1 MQSQSAM
8 KRERDLDNTGSA
20 RFFARVLCVGSLL
33 IFLDGYWI
41 VSAENRVV
49 YELTDFSFFP
59 TVLAT
64 LFGLLL
70 VNTALRRYTPRVAF
84 SDAEI
89 ATIYVMISVATAL
102 AGHDIVRQL
111 VPAMAHG
118 VGRATAENEWL
129 TLFGSHLPSWLT
141 VGDAD
146 VLVGYYEGGESFWTE
161 RNIGAWAVPFLAWTG
176 FIIVLLFV
184 MLCINVVVRRQWTEH
199 ERLNYP
205 IAQMPIEMIGDTR
218 GLLTNRL
225 MWAGFLGAFALEVLS
240 GLNYLYPA
248 LPHLQLKYPLGQFFR
263 EKPWSGMGG
272 LNVYVYPFAMGLGY
286 IMPLDLSF
294 SLWVFYLLFKA
305 HFVALTALGVPA
317 GDGWAGDLRSGAW
330 MAIALM
336 ALWSGRRHIAG
347 VVQSAFR
354 PANAGT
360 GGDDRLNRVAIVGL
374 IVGAPA
380 LLVFLRLAGMALW
393 VASINM
399 GIYMLLCIGM
409 TRMRAEVGPPTHEM
423 HGSRPDELMV
433 MFAGTR
439 PFGARNLTI
448 TRLLAWLS
456 YGYRCHPMPHQ
467 LEAFKIGSA
476 LRTRASR
483 LVVAMTVASV
493 VGAVVAIGAHI
504 VLYYRYRFSVWGVG
518 EFGTL
523 ASWIT
528 NPRDPDL
535 PNIYRV
541 VFGFV
546 FSIALAFFKR
556 QFLWFPLYP
565 VGYAAGYGWA
575 MGWMWFSIFLGWASK
590 RVLFTTG
597 GLGSYRRALPIFLGM
612 VFGQFIAG
620 SLWSLIGVVTGRN
633 MYTLFP

>member
-1 MQSQSAM
+1 M
-8 KRERDLDNTGSA
+8 
-20 RFFARVLCVGSLL
+20 GSLL
-33 IFLDGYWI
+33 TLLDCYWI

-64 LFGLLL
+64 LFSLLL
-70 VNTALRRYTPRVAF
+70 VNTALRRYVPRVAF
-84 SDAEI
+84 TDAEI

-118 VGRATAENEWL
+118 VGRATPENEWL
-129 TLFGSHLPSWLT
+129 TLFGGHLPSWLT
-141 VGDAD
+141 VLDAD
-146 VLVGYYEGGESFWTE
+146 VLVGYYEGDEPFWTE
-161 RNIGAWAVPFLAWTG
+161 RNVRAWAAPFFAWSG
-176 FIIVLLFV
+176 FIILLLFV

-205 IAQMPIEMIGDTR
+205 IAQMPIEVIGDTH
-218 GLLTNRL
+218 GFLTNRL
-225 MWAGFLGAFALEVLS
+225 MWAGFLVAFGLEVLS
-240 GLNYLYPA
+240 GLHYLYPA
-248 LPHLQLKYPLGQFFR
+248 IPHLQLKYPLGAFFR

-294 SLWVFYLLFKA
+294 SLWVFYLLYKA
-305 HFVALTALGVPA
+305 HFVALTAMGVPA

-330 MAIALM
+330 VAIALL
-336 ALWSGRRHIAG
+336 ALWSGRHHIGG
-347 VVQSAFR
+347 VVSRALGRREGEPQ
-354 PANAGT
+354 P
-360 GGDDRLNRVAIVGL
+360 DDRLNRLAVLGIIA
-374 IVGAPA
+374 GAPA
-380 LLVFLRLAGMALW
+380 LLGFLRLAGMSLW
-393 VASINM
+393 VSSLYM

-409 TRMRAEVGPPTHEM
+409 TRMRAEVGPPTHEL

-439 PFGARNLTI
+439 PFGGRNLTI

-476 LRTRASR
+476 LRMRANR
-483 LVVAMTVASV
+483 LVVAMIVASV
-493 VGAVVAIGAHI
+493 VGAFVAIGAHI

-523 ASWIT
+523 ASWMT

-546 FSIALAFFKR
+546 FTFVLAALKR

-575 MGWMWFSIFLGWASK
+575 MGWMWFSIFLGWLSK
-590 RVLFTTG
+590 RVLFSAG

-620 SLWSLIGVVTGRN
+620 SLWSLVGVLTGRN

>member
-1 MQSQSAM
+1 MQSQSAL
-8 KRERDLDNTGSA
+8 KRTRSQDDTGSA

-33 IFLDGYWI
+33 TILDCYWI

-64 LFGLLL
+64 LFSLLL
-70 VNTALRRYTPRVAF
+70 VNTALRRYWPRVAF
-84 SDAEI
+84 TDAEI
-89 ATIYVMISVATAL
+89 ASIYVMISVATAL

-118 VGRATAENEWL
+118 VGRATPENEWL
-129 TLFGSHLPSWLT
+129 TLFGGHLPRWLT
-141 VGDAD
+141 VPDPE
-146 VLVGYYEGGESFWTE
+146 VLVGYYEGGEPFWTE
-161 RNIGAWAVPFLAWTG
+161 RNVRAWAAPFLAWSG

-184 MLCINVVVRRQWTEH
+184 MLCINVVVRKQLTEH

-205 IAQMPIEMIGDTR
+205 IAQMPIEVIGDTQ
-218 GLLTNRL
+218 GFLTNRI
-225 MWAGFLGAFALEVLS
+225 MWAGFLAAFGLEALS
-240 GLNYLYPA
+240 GLHYLYPA
-248 LPHLQLKYPLGQFFR
+248 IPHLQLKYPLGAFFR

-272 LNVYVYPFAMGLGY
+272 LNLYVYPFAAGLGY

-294 SLWVFYLLFKA
+294 SLWVFYLLYKA
-305 HFVALTALGVPA
+305 HFVALTAMGVPT
-317 GDGWAGDLRSGAW
+317 GDVWAGDLRAGAW
-330 MAIALM
+330 AAIAVM
-336 ALWSGRRHIAG
+336 ALWSGRRHIGG
-347 VVQSAFR
+347 VVRRALGRRDGEPQ
-354 PANAGT
+354 P
-360 GGDDRLNRVAIVGL
+360 DDRLNRLAVIGL
-374 IVGAPA
+374 IVGGPA
-380 LLVFLRLAGMALW
+380 LLGFLRLAGMSLW
-393 VASINM
+393 VGSLYM

-476 LRTRASR
+476 LQMRASR
-483 LVVAMTVASV
+483 LVVAMIVASV
-493 VGAVVAIGAHI
+493 VGAFIAIGAHI
-504 VLYYRYRFSVWGVG
+504 VLYYKYRFSVWGVG

-528 NPRDPDL
+528 NPRDPDM
-535 PNIYRV
+535 PNMIRV

-546 FSIALAFFKR
+546 FSILLALMKR

-575 MGWMWFSIFLGWASK
+575 IGWMWFSIFLGWLSK
-590 RVLFTTG
+590 RVLFSAG

-620 SLWSLIGVVTGRN
+620 SLWSLVGVITGRN

>member
-1 MQSQSAM
+1 MQVQSVT
-8 KRERDLDNTGSA
+8 KRERDGDDTGSA
-20 RFFARVLCVGSLL
+20 PFFARVLCVGSLL
-33 IFLDGYWI
+33 IFLDCYWI

-64 LFGLLL
+64 LFSLLL
-70 VNTALRRYTPRVAF
+70 VNSALRRYTPRVALTN
-84 SDAEI
+84 AEI
-89 ATIYVMISVATAL
+89 ATIYVMISVATSL

-118 VGRATAENEWL
+118 VGRATVENEWL
-129 TLFGSHLPSWLT
+129 TLFGNHLPSWLT
-141 VGDAD
+141 VKDAD
-146 VLVGYYEGGESFWTE
+146 VLVGYYEGGESFWNE
-161 RNIGAWAVPFLAWTG
+161 RNVRAWAAPFLAWTG

-184 MLCINVVVRRQWTEH
+184 MLCINVVVRKQWMEH

-205 IAQMPIEMIGDTR
+205 IAQMPIEVIGDTR
-218 GLLTNRL
+218 GFLTNRL
-225 MWAGFLGAFALEVLS
+225 MWAGFLGAFGLEVLS
-240 GLNYLYPA
+240 GLHYLYPA

-272 LNVYVYPFAMGLGY
+272 LNLYVYPFAMGLGY

-294 SLWVFYLLFKA
+294 SLWVFYLLYKV
-305 HFVALTALGVPA
+305 HFVALTAMGVPA

-330 MAIALM
+330 VAIAVM
-336 ALWSGRRHIAG
+336 ALWSGRRHITM
-347 VVQSAFR
+347 VVRSAFR
-354 PANAGT
+354 GR
-360 GGDDRLNRVAIVGL
+360 GGESASDDRLHRVAIFGL
-374 IVGAPA
+374 ILGAP
-380 LLVFLRLAGMALW
+380 LLLGFLRLAGMSLW
-393 VASINM
+393 VGLINM

-409 TRMRAEVGPPTHEM
+409 TRMRAEVGPPTHEL
-423 HGSRPDELMV
+423 HNSRPDELMV

-448 TRLLAWLS
+448 MRMLAWLS

-467 LEAFKIGSA
+467 LEGFKLGSA
-476 LRTRASR
+476 LRMRPGR
-483 LVVAMTVASV
+483 LVIAMTVASV

-523 ASWIT
+523 ASWIS
-528 NPRDPDL
+528 NPQDPDL
-535 PNIYRV
+535 SNIARV
-541 VFGFV
+541 LFGFT
-546 FSIALAFFKR
+546 FSIVLAVLKR

-575 MGWMWFSIFLGWASK
+575 MGWMWFSIFLGWATK
-590 RVLFTTG
+590 RTLFSAG
-597 GLGSYRRALPIFLGM
+597 GLGTYRRALPIFLGM

-620 SLWSLIGVVTGRN
+620 SLWSLIGVLTGRN